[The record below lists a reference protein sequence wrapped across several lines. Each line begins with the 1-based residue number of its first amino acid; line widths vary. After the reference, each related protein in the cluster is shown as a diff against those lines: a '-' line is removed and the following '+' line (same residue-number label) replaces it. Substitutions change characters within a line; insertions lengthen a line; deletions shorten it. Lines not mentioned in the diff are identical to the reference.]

1 MVLIGPTLLTP
12 LLILTVRPRLYSQ
25 LVLAVCTRG
34 TRNSG
39 SCFGIFGSFLC
50 IFGAVLRGIS

>member
-12 LLILTVRPRLYSQ
+12 LLVLTVRPRLYSQ
-25 LVLAVCTRG
+25 EVFAIV
-34 TRNSG
+34 SG

-50 IFGAVLRGIS
+50 IFGGGGIS